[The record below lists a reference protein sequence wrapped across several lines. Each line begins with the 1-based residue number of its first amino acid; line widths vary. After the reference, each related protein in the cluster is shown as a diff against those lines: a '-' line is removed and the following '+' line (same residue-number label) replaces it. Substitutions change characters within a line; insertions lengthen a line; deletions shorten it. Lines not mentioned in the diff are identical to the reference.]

1 MDEGEQKQEGGR
13 DLANGR
19 GILRQE
25 IGRGEIQD
33 QSYNGQDWMMGNR
46 NKRVVEI
53 WPMGGEY

>member
-19 GILRQE
+19 GILRKG
-25 IGRGEIQD
+25 IGRVEIQD
-33 QSYNGQDWMMGNR
+33 QSYNGQDWKRGNR

-53 WPMGGEY
+53 KPIREEY